1 MNTPY
6 ANNQSTRNSSVRV
19 FRQQGKA
26 WHWVL
31 GGVVL
36 AGATFWGWKHLDS
49 GAASDAAA
57 SAPGGASAASGGDGK
72 RSGPGGPGGNKPQPV
87 SAQAVR
93 NRDIRVTVGAIG
105 TITANNTAVAHVQV
119 SGVLQSLNFKEGQMV
134 QAGQTLAQID
144 PRPFEAAV
152 MQAEGN
158 LLRDKATLDN
168 AYIDQQR
175 YRNLVAKEAVPK
187 QQLDTQD
194 ALVKQLEGTVRA
206 DQGALNTAKLQVTY
220 AKVIAPI
227 SGRVGLK
234 QVDLG
239 NVVQPG
245 DANGIVSIA
254 QTRPI
259 ALVFSVP
266 SSNLERINARLQ
278 AHQALPVEAWD
289 RDGKHK
295 LATGVI
301 ASTDNAIDLSTDTI
315 KLKAVFANEDDAL
328 FPNQS
333 VSVKLQLDKMTD
345 TLAIPSAALTRGA
358 QGFYVYAVNADGTVS
373 PKVVTPGPVDG
384 DWTAVEGPLKAGD
397 KVVTDGLDRLR
408 DGSKVDVIAA
418 ENTKDRQGERKS
430 DRGDHSDHGDRK
442 SDHPDKSP
450 DAHQQASR

>member
-1 MNTPY
+1 MS
-6 ANNQSTRNSSVRV
+6 QFEINSMTTAPIRRSFDRV
-19 FRQQGKA
+19 FKQQGKA
-26 WHWVL
+26 GWWILMAVL
-31 GGVVL
+31 LAAGGL
-36 AGATFWGWKHLDS
+36 WGWKQHGS
-49 GAASDAAA
+49 GADDGGAAA
-57 SAPGGASAASGGDGK
+57 SAPGGASGAGGDGK
-72 RSGPGGPGGNKPQPV
+72 RGGPSGPGGPGSNKPQPV

-194 ALVKQLEGTVRA
+194 ALVKQLEGTVKA

-259 ALVFSVP
+259 ALIFSVP
-266 SSNLERINARLQ
+266 SSNLDKINARLQ
-278 AHQALPVEAWD
+278 AHQPLPVEAWD
-289 RDGKHK
+289 REGRHK

-315 KLKAVFANEDDAL
+315 KLKALFANEDDAL

-333 VSVKLQLDKMTD
+333 VSVKLQLDKLAD
-345 TLAIPSAALTRGA
+345 TLAIPSAALTKGS
-358 QGFYVYAVNADGTVS
+358 QGFYVYAINADGTVS

-384 DWTAVEGPLKAGD
+384 DWTAIEGSLKPGD

-408 DGSKVDVIAA
+408 EGSKVDVIASDGGR
-418 ENTKDRQGERKS
+418 EHKDRSK
-430 DRGDHSDHGDRK
+430 
-442 SDHPDKSP
+442 
-450 DAHQQASR
+450 DAPKDAKKAASR